1 MRRNALRRGA
11 IRHLRNRPSLATA
24 LALAVAVAMAAALW
38 LRPVGALLVG
48 WDVGVALY
56 IVVASALMSRA
67 TVASM
72 RRRAQRLDPGKWGVL
87 AGAVLAALASLVA
100 IAVEL
105 IAAKGSPHAGL
116 SAGLA
121 AVTVLLSWA
130 FLHVFFAQ
138 HYAHDYWLDG
148 TGQGGRAPDG
158 QPPDG
163 RSLDFP
169 GNDAPDYLEFLYF
182 SFTVGMTAQVSDVT
196 TRTAAM
202 RRLVLM
208 HGALSFLFNTAVLAL
223 GVNLAAGLVG

>member
-1 MRRNALRRGA
+1 LTGRAPPLRNSL
-11 IRHLRNRPSLATA
+11 RHLRHRPSLISS
-24 LALAVAVAMAAALW
+24 LLVAVLSAGVAALW
-38 LRPVGALLVG
+38 LRPVTALLIG

-56 IVVASALMSRA
+56 IVLASILMRKA

-72 RRRAQRLDPGKWGVL
+72 RRRAHQLDPGKWGVL
-87 AGAVLAALASLVA
+87 GGAVLVAIASLVA
-100 IAVEL
+100 IGVEL
-105 IAAKGSPHAGL
+105 IAAKGSPHAGVA
-116 SAGLA
+116 AGLA
-121 AVTVLLSWA
+121 AATVLLSWA

-148 TGQGGRAPDG
+148 PTPGE
-158 QPPDG
+158 

-169 GNDAPDYLEFLYF
+169 GNDQPDYLEFLYF

-196 TRTAAM
+196 TRSAAI

>member
-1 MRRNALRRGA
+1 MRRSL
-11 IRHLRNRPSLATA
+11 RHLRNRPSLLTGLLAT
-24 LALAVAVAMAAALW
+24 VAGVGVAALW
-38 LRPVGALLVG
+38 LRLFTALLVG
-48 WDVGVALY
+48 WDIGVALY
-56 IVVASALMSRA
+56 IVLTFVLMSRA

-72 RRRAQRLDPGKWGVL
+72 RDRAQRLDPGKWGVL
-87 AGAVLAALASLVA
+87 GGAVMVALASLVA

-105 IAAKGSPHAGL
+105 VAAKGSPHAGMA
-116 SAGLA
+116 AGLA

-138 HYAHDYWLDG
+138 HYAHDYWLVGVDP
-148 TGQGGRAPDG
+148 AK
-158 QPPDG
+158 

-169 GNDAPDYLEFLYF
+169 GNDQPDYLEFLYF
-182 SFTVGMTAQVSDVT
+182 SFTIGMTAQVSDVT
-196 TRTAAM
+196 TRNAPM

>member
-11 IRHLRNRPSLATA
+11 VRHLRNRPSLATA
-24 LALAVAVAMAAALW
+24 LAVAVAVAVAAALW

-100 IAVEL
+100 IVVEL

-148 TGQGGRAPDG
+148 TGQGEGRA
-158 QPPDG
+158 DG
-163 RSLDFP
+163 RGLDFP

>member
-1 MRRNALRRGA
+1 MRGSLT
-11 IRHLRNRPSLATA
+11 HLRNRPSLTG
-24 LALAVAVAMAAALW
+24 ALAVALAAGGAAALW
-38 LRPVGALLVG
+38 LRPSSAVLIG
-48 WDVGVALY
+48 WDLGVAVY
-56 IVVASALMSRA
+56 ILLAGILMSRA

-72 RRRAQRLDPGKWGVL
+72 RRRARLLDPGKWGVL
-87 AGAVLAALASLVA
+87 AGAVLASLVAMAA

-105 IAAKGSPHAGL
+105 VSAKGSPHEGMA
-116 SAGLA
+116 AGLA
-121 AVTVLLSWA
+121 AATVLLSWS

-148 TGQGGRAPDG
+148 GSAGNRC
-158 QPPDG
+158 
-163 RSLDFP
+163 LDFP

-196 TRTAAM
+196 THGAGI

>member
-1 MRRNALRRGA
+1 MRRSL
-11 IRHLRNRPSLATA
+11 RHLRARPSLLA
-24 LALAVAVAMAAALW
+24 ALAVAAGAAGLAALW
-38 LRPVGALLVG
+38 LRPTTALLIG
-48 WDVGVALY
+48 WDAGVTVYIAL
-56 IVVASALMSRA
+56 ASALMSRA
-67 TVASM
+67 SVESM

-105 IAAKGSPHAGL
+105 IAAKGEAH
-116 SAGLA
+116 AGLA
-121 AVTVLLSWA
+121 AGLAAATVLLSWG

-138 HYAHDYWLDG
+138 HYAHDYWLHGPETGGPDSDG
-148 TGQGGRAPDG
+148 PDSDAPDRGGRG
-158 QPPDG
+158 
-163 RSLDFP
+163 LEFP

-196 TRTAAM
+196 TNSAAM

-223 GVNLAAGLVG
+223 GVNLAAGLVA

>member
-1 MRRNALRRGA
+1 MRRSL
-11 IRHLRNRPSLATA
+11 RHLRNRPSLLSGLLVAG
-24 LALAVAVAMAAALW
+24 VAVGVGALW
-38 LRPVGALLVG
+38 LRLFTALLIG
-48 WDVGVALY
+48 WDIGVALF
-56 IVVASALMSRA
+56 ILLASLWMSRA
-67 TVASM
+67 SVESM
-72 RRRAQRLDPGKWGVL
+72 QQRARRLDPGKWGVL
-87 AGAVLAALASLVA
+87 AGAMLAAVASLIA
-100 IAVEL
+100 IVFEL
-105 IAAKGSPHAGL
+105 IAAKGSPHAEAE
-116 SAGLA
+116 AGLA

-138 HYAHDYWLDG
+138 HYAHDYWLGDEEEDG
-148 TGQGGRAPDG
+148 EPA
-158 QPPDG
+158 

-169 GNDAPDYLEFLYF
+169 GNDQPDYLEFLYF